1 MVAPKQKA
9 EQLYTTYRKILSLPD
24 NPLKHFK
31 PLLVKECAIVA
42 ANEAQQ
48 VCVASMKEY
57 WNEVKN
63 ELTILHE

>member
-9 EQLYTTYRKILSLPD
+9 EQLYTTYRRILSLPD
-24 NPLKHFK
+24 NPLKYFK
-31 PLLVKECAIVA
+31 EQLVKECAKA
-42 ANEAQQ
+42 AADEAQQ

-63 ELTILHE
+63 ELILLHE